1 MGDSETVKRRLWDGD
16 LVAEFAPSVA
26 ANPWGFGRA
35 NEVLNGAEAFEYR
48 HAGQRALIA
57 VRPVRRLDG
66 TRLDVVGLVSTGD
79 RLQAFAFDA
88 AMHQIAQQCQA
99 QALAMTTQRAHVAN
113 VARRTGWQQ
122 TGVLMIKNIGQ
133 MQ

>member
-1 MGDSETVKRRLWDGD
+1 MVNYETVKRRLWDLD

-35 NEVLNGAEAFEYR
+35 EEVLNGAQAFEYKN
-48 HAGQRALIA
+48 AGQRALIA
-57 VRPVRRLDG
+57 VRPVHRMDG

-88 AMHQIAQQCQA
+88 AMHQIASECQA
-99 QALAMTTQRAHVAN
+99 QALAMTTQRAHIAS

-122 TGVLMIKNIGQ
+122 TGVLMIKNLGPTQ
-133 MQ
+133 